1 MARTE
6 SRMLAL
12 GTPAPAFELVD
23 VTSGGTVGLDD
34 VAGPRG
40 LLVMFICAHC
50 PYVIHVQDE
59 LARVG
64 RDYAARGIGTVAI
77 SSNDAEAYPADAP
90 ERLAEQARTV
100 GFSFPYLHDASQEV
114 ARAYDAA
121 CTPDLFLFDAAR
133 RLVYRGQLDG
143 SRPSNGQPVT
153 GEDLRRALDAV
164 VAGAPVPAEQRP
176 SLGCNVK
183 WRAPA

>member
-1 MARTE
+1 
-6 SRMLAL
+6 
-12 GTPAPAFELVD
+12 

-133 RLVYRGQLDG
+133 RPRLPRAARREPPLERAAGDGRGPPPRARRG
-143 SRPSNGQPVT
+143 GRGRPGARGAAAEPRLQRQVA
-153 GEDLRRALDAV
+153 RAGLT
-164 VAGAPVPAEQRP
+164 PR
-176 SLGCNVK
+176 
-183 WRAPA
+183 